1 MGENGSMGPVSYV
14 IVEFPGGK
22 LTGEGFPI
30 LLDLVDRGVI
40 RILDFRFVIKDQDG
54 SVRSLELGDIDHD
67 GVFDFAVFS
76 GVSSGMLDETDID
89 EAGSA
94 LEPGSAAGVLI
105 FENHWAAPFADAL
118 RRSGAE
124 LVAAGY
130 IPLEVVTDSLDAA
143 EAVEMSGKGHN

>member
-1 MGENGSMGPVSYV
+1 MGENGALGPISYV

-22 LTGEGFPI
+22 MTGEGFPI

-40 RILDFRFVIKDQDG
+40 RILDLKFVIKDHDG
-54 SVRSLELGDIDHD
+54 AVRSVELGDIDHD
-67 GVFDFAVFS
+67 GVFDFAVFA
-76 GVSSGMLDETDID
+76 GVSSGMIDQNDLD

-94 LEPGSAAGVLI
+94 LDPGSAAGVLI
-105 FENHWAAPFADAL
+105 FENHWAAPFTSAL

-130 IPLEVVTDSLDAA
+130 IPLDDLAEALDAA
-143 EAVEMSGKGHN
+143 EALDTAG